1 MTYLVRLS
9 FILISLFSLLWVGCE
24 SSTTASKESV
34 VSSDST
40 LQVQAPALKVGYL
53 NSLELLSLMPEA
65 AEADQAIQS
74 YAAGQERRFQKLA
87 QEYQTKLQEVQQSGA
102 TMTPMKQQVAV
113 QEIQKLEQQLQ
124 EMQTNSQQRIAQRRD
139 ELLAP
144 VMARA
149 DSIINSVAKANGFDL
164 VYDAPSLL
172 YADSTY
178 NIMPLVREAMGIEEE
193 EEEDAAEEG
202 EE

>member
-1 MTYLVRLS
+1 MTYLVRFS
-9 FILISLFSLLWVGCE
+9 IILISLFSLVWVGCE
-24 SSTTASKESV
+24 SPTSASTEPVAN
-34 VSSDST
+34 SDST
-40 LQVQAPALKVGYL
+40 LKVQAPALKVGYL
-53 NSLELLSLMPEA
+53 NFLELLSLMPEG

-87 QEYQTKLQEVQQSGA
+87 QEYQTKLQDVQQNGA

-149 DSIINSVAKANGFDL
+149 DSIINAVAKANGFDL
-164 VYDAPSLL
+164 VHDAPSLL

-193 EEEDAAEEG
+193 EEETEDQE
-202 EE
+202 